1 MRLGHAVEAIAATL
15 IMPAALE
22 LCSAA
27 RVLAAIQRVPVRRR
41 VGDDP
46 VALARLVD
54 AVLAR
59 LPWVWRRTCLR
70 RAVAL
75 AVLLRRGGHA
85 AEVVIGVRRSAG
97 GELEAHAWLRC
108 DGIEPYLE
116 AGPTGA
122 GAWTTLRPAAH
133 VAP

>member
-1 MRLGHAVEAIAATL
+1 MRLGHAVQAIAAAL

-22 LCSAA
+22 LCSAS
-27 RVLAAIQRVPVRRR
+27 RVLAAIQCVPVRRR

-54 AVLAR
+54 SVLAR
-59 LPWVWRRTCLR
+59 LPWIWRRTCLR
-70 RAVAL
+70 RAIAL
-75 AVLLRRGGHA
+75 VVLLRRGGHS

-108 DGIEPYLE
+108 DGVEPYLE
-116 AGPTGA
+116 AGPAEG
-122 GAWTTLRPAAH
+122 GAWTTLRPASH
-133 VAP
+133 VTS

>member
-1 MRLGHAVEAIAATL
+1 MRVGHYVEAIAAAL
-15 IMPAALE
+15 ILPAMLE

-27 RVLAAIQRVPVRRR
+27 RVLSAVQCAPVRRR

-59 LPWVWRRTCLR
+59 LPWIWRRTCLR
-70 RAVAL
+70 RAITL
-75 AVLLRRGGHA
+75 AMLLRRGGHE
-85 AEVVIGVRRSAG
+85 AEVVIGVRRSVE

-108 DGIEPYLE
+108 DGVEPYLE
-116 AGPTGA
+116 PGPTGA
-122 GAWTTLRPAAH
+122 WSTLRPAGH
-133 VAP
+133 VAS